1 MKYKERRLCS
11 FGKFMFRLR
20 RRDVDQ
26 FKGWKK
32 KKAPAAP
39 KKRQFD
45 MKRMDWILQSVTELI

>member
-32 KKAPAAP
+32 KK
-39 KKRQFD
+39 
-45 MKRMDWILQSVTELI
+45 LQLLLKSDSLT